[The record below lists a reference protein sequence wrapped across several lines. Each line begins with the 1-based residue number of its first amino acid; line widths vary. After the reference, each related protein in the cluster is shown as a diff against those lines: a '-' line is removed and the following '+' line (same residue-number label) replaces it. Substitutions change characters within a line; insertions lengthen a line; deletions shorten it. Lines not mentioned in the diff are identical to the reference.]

1 MGILGNAMS
10 GGRWVSATAL
20 GEYERTRLYKADSS
34 DRGKCHSP
42 FVPSDCLL
50 PSEPE
55 VLGKRVRDWWMSP
68 ECSPGNVRFSSKLLP
83 AASADDHVLLW
94 GCARICHQFAHRRM
108 AYLSVICWWLCSK
121 PSQKGLNH
129 AIMIQK
135 SNQGTSVRAFPNTIR
150 HARARIVDRL
160 VNFVGQELKLLR
172 RISAKLVGTPES

>member
-10 GGRWVSATAL
+10 GGRWVSATVL
-20 GEYERTRLYKADSS
+20 GEYERTRLYKAESS

-94 GCARICHQFAHRRM
+94 GCS
-108 AYLSVICWWLCSK
+108 YLSPIRASAYGVSFCDLLVALLEAIA
-121 PSQKGLNH
+121 KGSESRNH
-129 AIMIQK
+129 DTK
-135 SNQGTSVRAFPNTIR
+135 
-150 HARARIVDRL
+150 
-160 VNFVGQELKLLR
+160 K
-172 RISAKLVGTPES
+172 